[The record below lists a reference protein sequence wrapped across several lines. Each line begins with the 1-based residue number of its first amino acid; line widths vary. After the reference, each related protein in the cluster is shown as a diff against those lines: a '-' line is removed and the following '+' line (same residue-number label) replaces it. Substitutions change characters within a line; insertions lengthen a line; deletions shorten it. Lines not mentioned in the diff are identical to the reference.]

1 MEAPHRPGAQEQCQ
15 VIGETFAGFSSFRT
29 LLKDGKYV
37 SMVHSFIHDT
47 LGLRRKDQ
55 SCHHE
60 VWLHLAF
67 VSHHGDYE
75 PRERHEQRLLLKE
88 RSAPYQ
94 PSKER
99 SKAGEDESDRSLP
112 S

>member
-1 MEAPHRPGAQEQCQ
+1 MG
-15 VIGETFAGFSSFRT
+15 
-29 LLKDGKYV
+29 DGKYV
-37 SMVHSFIHDT
+37 SMVHSPCST
-47 LGLRRKDQ
+47 LGLRPKDQ

-67 VSHHGDYE
+67 VNQHGVYE
-75 PRERHEQRLLLKE
+75 PRERHEQRLLLLE

-94 PSKER
+94 LNKGMGNAS
-99 SKAGEDESDRSLP
+99 EDESDRSLP